1 MAQTVY
7 DERFEKWLAEYLD
20 EKLPEKIYDAHYHI
34 NRKYAAAR
42 GFEGKAFEQY
52 IDFMEK
58 YVPRPIL
65 GGLIMA
71 QPNSR
76 HTAEDI
82 ADENEYIIGL
92 AKKHNLDVGVLI
104 PPYYTREQTEKIL
117 DENPEV
123 KMLKPYLTYVEDK
136 ENALEA
142 DISAFAPEWM
152 WKLANDRKMPIMIHL
167 SHYQD
172 MLWDEANIREIRY
185 FCEKYPDMKLIL
197 AHCAMGHNA
206 PKLKLGIEKIKDLKN
221 IWFDFSGSTE
231 TMSIYYCIKEFG
243 AEKMMFG
250 GDHNHGESLGRICS
264 FGTNFIGLHPGF
276 VDMNYVNGSPY
287 KYQPLN
293 NMQESLMCFFQAA
306 ELLDLSKE
314 DVEKIFYYN
323 AKEIFR

>member
-7 DERFEKWLAEYLD
+7 DEKYEKWLAEFFD

-34 NRKYAAAR
+34 NRRYAAR
-42 GFEGKAFEQY
+42 LGYEGKAFEQY
-52 IDFMEK
+52 ADFMEK

-71 QPNSR
+71 QPSHL
-76 HTAEDI
+76 HTPEDI
-82 ADENEYIIGL
+82 LDENNYIIGL
-92 AKKHNLDVGVLI
+92 AKKHNLDVGILL

-123 KMLKPYLTYVEDK
+123 KMFKPYFTYSVAEDT
-136 ENALEA
+136 LES
-142 DISAFAPEWM
+142 DISEFAPEWM
-152 WKLANDRKMPIMIHL
+152 WELANDRKMPIMIHL

-185 FCEKYPDMKLIL
+185 FCEKYPDVKLIL
-197 AHCAMGHNA
+197 AHCAMGHHV
-206 PKLKLGIEKIKDLKN
+206 PKLKLGLEKIKDLKN

-231 TMSIYYCIKEFG
+231 ALAIYYCIKEFG
-243 AEKMMFG
+243 VEKMMFG
-250 GDHNHGESLGRICS
+250 GDHNHGESVGRICS
-264 FGTNFIGLHPGF
+264 FGSNFVGFHPPF
-276 VDMNYVNGSPY
+276 ANIEVIKDSPY

-306 ELLDLSKE
+306 ELLQLSKE
-314 DVEKIFYYN
+314 DIQKIFYDN
-323 AKEIFR
+323 AKELFA